1 MAEPKL
7 DSSLRDHAVIVGY
20 GHVGTAI
27 APVLQQ
33 AAVPFVVVER
43 DRRLVSALHD
53 LGLGAIGGEAS
64 VPEVLDAAGVRHARV
79 ILITTTDGFQA
90 RCILEVARA
99 LNPRIRIAIGAH
111 REAEIGALKR
121 EGADAVLIGEH
132 ELATAMAEYALT
144 CAKTD
149 IEHEDE
155 PKESA

>member
-1 MAEPKL
+1 M
-7 DSSLRDHAVIVGY
+7 LRDHAVIVGY
-20 GHVGTAI
+20 GRVGGRIGPMLEHAPYRTSSSSVI
-27 APVLQQ
+27 AGSSRAYVGGSVSRLWRCLARGNSRRGGRAPR
-33 AAVPFVVVER
+33 PR
-43 DRRLVSALHD
+43 DHD
-53 LGLGAIGGEAS
+53 RNTGRPATRDDSRIC
-64 VPEVLDAAGVRHARV
+64 AR
-79 ILITTTDGFQA
+79 
-90 RCILEVARA
+90 